1 MKTCPTCDVAFASI
15 KPVPSVAVDPK
26 GWFAAVDTDGNG
38 TLDKEEAFAALA
50 SSLPAAPGTL
60 DKTSTETLKEKVEEK
75 WKEWDPNGDG
85 KITCAE
91 VMVAV
96 SGLRDFVVEKLK
108 EAAPK
113 PGDVYALPPP
123 QLPDELPGR
132 VSKDAYNAYKAQKEA
147 WYHHW
152 DKDNNNSL
160 DKEEVVR
167 AIVKTF
173 DLSSDDLPTI
183 QNVRNYLEGVWCI
196 WDEDGNNVIDC
207 EEFMQEEDEDHSGGL
222 GDTLIAS
229 LKYLLPKRS

>member
-1 MKTCPTCDVAFASI
+1 MKTCPTCDVAFASL
-15 KPVPSVAVDPK
+15 KPVPSVADDPK

-50 SSLPAAPGTL
+50 SSLPVAPGTL
-60 DKTSTETLKEKVEEK
+60 DKTSTETLKKKVEEK
-75 WKEWDPNGDG
+75 WQQWDPDGDG

-91 VMVAV
+91 GMVAV

-123 QLPDELPGR
+123 PLPAELPGR
-132 VSKDAYNAYKAQKEA
+132 VAKDEYNAYKAQKEV
-147 WYHHW
+147 WYQHW
-152 DKDNNNSL
+152 DKDKSNSL

-173 DLSSDDLPTI
+173 DLSSALSAI
-183 QNVRNYLEGVWCI
+183 QGIREYLEDVWCI
-196 WDEDGNNVIDC
+196 WDSNGDNVIDL
-207 EEFMQEEDEDHSGGL
+207 EEFMQPQIGL
-222 GDTLIAS
+222 GDSLIAA
-229 LKYLLPKRS
+229 LTHLLPKRS